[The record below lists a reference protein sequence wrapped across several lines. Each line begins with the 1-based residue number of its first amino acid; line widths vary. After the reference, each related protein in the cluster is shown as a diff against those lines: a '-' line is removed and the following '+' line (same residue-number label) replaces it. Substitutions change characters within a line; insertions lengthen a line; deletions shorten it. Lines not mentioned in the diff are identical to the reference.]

1 MARFTSFA
9 LCVLVGAS
17 VTSPVSASKLIEPAL
32 HIAPGGVDGPRVA
45 LTLDACTGAVD
56 ERILMTLVDNEVP
69 ATIFV
74 TGRWLRHNPDALK
87 VLLAHRDLFELE
99 DHGENHIPAVIGSE
113 QPYGLMP
120 AGTPQAVT
128 AEVGNGAHDVLA
140 ASGRQPV
147 WYRGAAAL
155 YSADAMTLIN
165 GMGYRI
171 AGFSLNADLG
181 ASLSEKGAAKR
192 FETAVDG
199 DVIIAHVNQPTR
211 PAGAGIAEGILALKS
226 KGFRFVRLEDV
237 NEIGG

>member
-1 MARFTSFA
+1 MMQMSRAAVWVLLGLLATTPA
-9 LCVLVGAS
+9 L
-17 VTSPVSASKLIEPAL
+17 ASKLIEPTL
-32 HIAPGGVDGPRVA
+32 HIEPGGADGPRVA

-56 ERILMTLVDNEVP
+56 ERILTTLVNNDIP

-74 TGRWLRHNPDALK
+74 TGRWLRHNADALQ
-87 VLLAHRDLFELE
+87 VLLAHPDLFELE

-128 AEVGNGAHDVLA
+128 AEVRNGAHDVLVV
-140 ASGRQPV
+140 SGRQPV

-155 YSADAMTLIN
+155 YSEDAMTLIN

-192 FETAVDG
+192 FETAIDG
-199 DVIIAHVNQPTR
+199 DVIIAHINQPTR
-211 PAGAGIAEGILALKS
+211 PAGAGIAEGIVALKS
-226 KGFRFVRLEDV
+226 KGFHFVRLEDV